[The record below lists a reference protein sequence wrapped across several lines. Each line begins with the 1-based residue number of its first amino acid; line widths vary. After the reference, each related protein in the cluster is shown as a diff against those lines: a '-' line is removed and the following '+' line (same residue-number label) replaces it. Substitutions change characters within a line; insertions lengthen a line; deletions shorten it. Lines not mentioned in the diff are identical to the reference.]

1 MMLTPANVV
10 KGCRRIEV
18 HCGQHAIGDQRV
30 ETSTLVHFIEVR
42 KRATREQLVS
52 LLILDWRTICI
63 VQQTLDQVQKGNT
76 ILQPLLVL
84 NANCIAAETCS
95 GAGGGGG
102 RGAGRGGRGGGGG
115 GRRRGGRGRAGRG
128 GAGRRA
134 GGGGGGGGGL

>member
-63 VQQTLDQVQKGNT
+63 VQQTLDQVRSGNT

-95 GAGGGGG
+95 DAESGDIHFALLEDLSIGEVCLRMWAGDEVE
-102 RGAGRGGRGGGGG
+102 AYC
-115 GRRRGGRGRAGRG
+115 
-128 GAGRRA
+128 
-134 GGGGGGGGGL
+134 